1 MKNISFIEI
10 RSPDSNIFRRFPIPR
25 VGAVLLSTILKGRG
39 HNVRVFIEDIARP
52 DWKFIERSDICCI
65 STITSTVH
73 YAYEIADR
81 LRKLGVIVVIG
92 GAHTTFMP
100 DEAMGHADF
109 IVRGEGDYALPALV
123 EYIETGLPSI
133 DLISG
138 LTYRNRAGA
147 IVHNPQGQFV
157 KDLDTL
163 PLPDFK
169 LVHRWKNSNILP
181 VATSRGCAFNC
192 RFCLVS
198 PMFGRKYRFRS
209 VESVMSELRIRAKVS
224 NSPIFFVDDNFAAN
238 RKRTKQI
245 LQGMNDIGLKP
256 RWSAMVR
263 PDIAKDEELLAA
275 IAGTGKPTV
284 CIGFESINP
293 DSLKAYE
300 KNQTLEDNIT
310 SIKKI
315 KAHGINI
322 HGMFVFGADS
332 DTVETIKRTTDF
344 ATTMGLDSVQ
354 YMILTPLPGTKI
366 YDDFKAQDRLLHTD
380 WTKYDIHHVV
390 YKPAMI
396 AAADLHFQ
404 TLKSMRDF
412 YSLDYILRRMS
423 RLDWFYGAFGI
434 YSRSVIGRAIKS
446 SDVCVDG
453 LCNLKSAC

>member
-25 VGAVLLSTILKGRG
+25 VGAVLLSTILKNQG
-39 HNVRVFIEDIARP
+39 HNVRVYIEDIARP
-52 DWKFIERSDICCI
+52 DWKFVEKSDIVCI

-73 YAYEIADR
+73 YAYAIADR

-109 IVRGEGDYALPALV
+109 VVRGEGDIALPALV
-123 EYIETGLPSI
+123 DNIETGLPSVESI
-133 DLISG
+133 GG
-138 LTYRNRAGA
+138 LTYRNLAGDV
-147 IVHNPQGQFV
+147 VHNHQGEFV

-209 VESVMSELRIRAKVS
+209 VDSVMAELKIRVKLS

-238 RKRTKQI
+238 RKRTKLI
-245 LQGMNDIGLKP
+245 LQGMNDIGLTP

-263 PDIAKDEELLAA
+263 PDIAKDPELLKI
-275 IAGTGKPTV
+275 IADTGKPTV
-284 CIGFESINP
+284 CIGFESINQE
-293 DSLKAYE
+293 SLKEYE
-300 KNQTLEDNIT
+300 KKQTLEDNIT

-315 KAHGINI
+315 KAHDIKI
-322 HGMFVFGADS
+322 HGMFVFGADT
-332 DTVETIKRTTDF
+332 DTVDTIKRTTDF
-344 ATTMGLDSVQ
+344 ATSMGLDSVQ

-366 YDDFKAQDRLLHTD
+366 YDDFKEQDRLLHTD

-396 AAADLHFQ
+396 AAHDLHFE
-404 TLKSMRDF
+404 TLRAMRDF
-412 YSLDYILRRMS
+412 YSLDYILHRMS
-423 RLDWFYGAFGI
+423 RLDLFYGAFGV
-434 YSRSVIGRAIKS
+434 YSRTMINKAIKS
-446 SDVCVDG
+446 SDACVDS
-453 LCNLKSAC
+453 LCNLKSAI

>member
-25 VGAVLLSTILKGRG
+25 VGAVLLSTILKAKG

-52 DWKFIERSDICCI
+52 DWQFVEKSDIVCI

-73 YAYEIADR
+73 YAYAIADR
-81 LRKLGVIVVIG
+81 LKRLGAVVVIG

-109 IVRGEGDYALPALV
+109 VVRGEGDIALPALV
-123 EYIETGLPSI
+123 DYLETGAPVIESI
-133 DLISG
+133 G
-138 LTYRNRAGA
+138 NLTYRNTAGV
-147 IVHNPQGQFV
+147 IIHNPQGEFI

-163 PLPDFK
+163 PLPDFG
-169 LVHRWKNSNILP
+169 LVHKWKNSNILP

-209 VESVMSELRIRAKVS
+209 VESVMGELRTRVKVS
-224 NSPIFFVDDNFAAN
+224 QSPIFFVDDNFAAN
-238 RKRTKQI
+238 RKRAKLI
-245 LQGMNDIGLKP
+245 LQGMAEIGLKP

-263 PDIAKDEELLAA
+263 PDIAKDEELLKI
-275 IAGTGKPTV
+275 IADTGKPTV

-293 DSLKAYE
+293 EALKEYE
-300 KNQTLEDNIT
+300 KKQTLEDNIT

-315 KAHGINI
+315 KAHGIKI
-322 HGMFVFGADS
+322 HGMFVFGS
-332 DTVETIKRTTDF
+332 DTDTVDTIHRTTEF
-344 ATTMGLDSVQ
+344 ATSMGIDSVQ

-380 WTKYDIHHVV
+380 WSKYDIHHVV
-390 YKPAMI
+390 YKPALI
-396 AAADLHFQ
+396 TTNDLHFE
-404 TLKSMRDF
+404 TLKAMRGF
-412 YSLDYILRRMS
+412 YSVDYILRRMS
-423 RLDWFYGAFGI
+423 RLDWFYSGFGI
-434 YSRSVIGRAIKS
+434 YSRSVIGKAIKNAAS
-446 SDVCVDG
+446 VDC
-453 LCNLKSAC
+453 LCNLKSAGL

>member
-25 VGAVLLSTILKGRG
+25 VGAVLLSTILKGLG

-52 DWKFIERSDICCI
+52 DWQFIEKSDIVCI

-73 YAYEIADR
+73 YAYAIADR
-81 LRKLGVIVVIG
+81 LKELGVIVVIG

-100 DEAMGHADF
+100 DEAMSHADF
-109 IVRGEGDYALPALV
+109 VIRGEGDISLPELV
-123 EYIETGLPSI
+123 DYIETGKPSI
-133 DLISG
+133 ESIGG
-138 LTYRNRAGA
+138 LTYKNTAGE
-147 IVHNPQGQFV
+147 IVHNPQGEFV
-157 KDLDTL
+157 KDLDVL

-209 VESVMSELRIRAKVS
+209 VESVMGELRIRVKVS

-238 RKRTKQI
+238 RKRTKLI
-245 LQGMNDIGLKP
+245 LQGMAGIGLKP

-263 PDIAKDEELLAA
+263 PDIAKDDELLRI
-275 IAGTGKPTV
+275 IADTGKPTV

-293 DSLKAYE
+293 ESLKAYE
-300 KNQTLEDNIT
+300 KHQTLEDNIT

-315 KAHGINI
+315 KAHGIKI

-332 DTVETIKRTTDF
+332 DTVDTIKRTTEF
-344 ATTMGLDSVQ
+344 ATSMGIDSVQ
-354 YMILTPLPGTKI
+354 FMILTPLPGTKI

-380 WTKYDIHHVV
+380 WAKYDIHHVV
-390 YKPAMI
+390 YKPALI
-396 AAADLHFQ
+396 TANDLHFE
-404 TLKSMRDF
+404 TLKAMRDF
-412 YSLDYILRRMS
+412 YSWDYILRRVS
-423 RLDWFYGAFGI
+423 RLDWFYSGFGI
-434 YSRSVIGRAIKS
+434 YSRSVIGKAIKS
-446 SDVCVDG
+446 ADASVGG
-453 LCNLKSAC
+453 LCNLKSAG